1 MLRALLGSVAV
12 LAVVAVGLAAADEPR
27 DKAPPIKPGS
37 TPPGK
42 PLRFDVEGFLK
53 DYDRNKDGHLTRDE
67 LPAELRPAFDRLD
80 ANKDGKVTREEL
92 ERGMAYLHPP
102 RRPSDF
108 VYVLIEMSDCDED
121 CAGEVQRAYDVLRRL
136 DKNNNGKID
145 PHELK
150 AAREQIVKDRVD
162 YLFKQL
168 DTDKDG
174 KISREEARGMVR
186 QNFDEI
192 DANKDGFLD
201 RAEMLKA
208 ATESHH
214 APSTRPGTGPATRPA
229 PSERPTDR

>member
-1 MLRALLGSVAV
+1 MWRMLFGSLALV
-12 LAVVAVGLAAADEPR
+12 AVVAIGLATAEEPR
-27 DKAPPIKPGS
+27 PKAPPVKPGS

-67 LPAELRPAFDRLD
+67 LPPELRAAFDRLD
-80 ANKDGKVTREEL
+80 TNKDGKISREEL
-92 ERGMAYLHPP
+92 EHGVAHLHPP

-108 VYVLIEMSDCDED
+108 VYILIEMSDCDEQ
-121 CAGEVQRAYDVLRRL
+121 CAHEVQRAYDILRKL

-145 PHELK
+145 PDELK

-162 YLFKQL
+162 HLFKQL
-168 DTDKDG
+168 DANKDG

-192 DANKDGFLD
+192 DRNKDGFITKQ
-201 RAEMLKA
+201 EMLEAAMEKPKA
-208 ATESHH
+208 DSGAGVT
-214 APSTRPGTGPATRPA
+214 PRPKSDRP
-229 PSERPTDR
+229 PDR